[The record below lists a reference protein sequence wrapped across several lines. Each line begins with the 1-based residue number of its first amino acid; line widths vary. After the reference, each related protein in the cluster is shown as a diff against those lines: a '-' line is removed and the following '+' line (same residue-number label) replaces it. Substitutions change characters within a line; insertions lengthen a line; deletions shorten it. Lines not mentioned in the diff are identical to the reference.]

1 MTNTVVL
8 PKRKRRPVD
17 KTLPVIM
24 TLLLMMGLVTLFSAT
39 YYNAQDSGDALSE
52 VKKQLF
58 GMAVGFAA
66 MLFTSRI
73 P

>member
-39 YYNAQDSGDALSE
+39 YYNDQDSGDALSE
-52 VKKQLF
+52 VK
-58 GMAVGFAA
+58 
-66 MLFTSRI
+66 
-73 P
+73 

>member
-39 YYNAQDSGDALSE
+39 YTMPR
-52 VKKQLF
+52 
-58 GMAVGFAA
+58 MAA
-66 MLFTSRI
+66 TRC
-73 P
+73 PR

>member
-39 YYNAQDSGDALSE
+39 YYNAQDGGDALSE
-52 VKKQLF
+52 VKK
-58 GMAVGFAA
+58 
-66 MLFTSRI
+66 
-73 P
+73 